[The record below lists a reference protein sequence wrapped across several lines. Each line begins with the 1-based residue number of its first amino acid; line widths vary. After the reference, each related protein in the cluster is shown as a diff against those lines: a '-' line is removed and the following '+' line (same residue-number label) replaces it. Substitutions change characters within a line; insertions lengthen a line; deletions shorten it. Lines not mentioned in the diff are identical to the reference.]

1 MKGFSKSSSVT
12 PQAFNSARWGARSK
26 PFFMASLRIVT
37 LPHPSWNVTA
47 RPKTFFFSYRT
58 PSAVF
63 RGPYMGLVNMLG
75 ENLRIALSDLK
86 KVILVCHP
94 RERKTS
100 MVIVAEKANLEAIR
114 GVA

>member
-37 LPHPSWNVTA
+37 LPRPSLNVTA

-63 RGPYMGLVNMLG
+63 RGPYMGLVNMLR

-86 KVILVCHP
+86 KSDSSLSP
-94 RERKTS
+94 KRTENLDGDRRRKGEFRS
-100 MVIVAEKANLEAIR
+100 HKGE
-114 GVA
+114 